1 MKKYMYYK
9 DAYRREMKTRVVD
22 VIEEEDGKIKVE
34 LEDTCFYPEGG
45 GQPSDIGTIDDVN
58 CYYVKEENDI
68 VYHYVDKELELGK
81 EVVLK
86 LDFRNRYENMKHHTA
101 EHIVSGLI
109 CRAVGADNV
118 GFHMGK
124 DFVTMDFNKEISK
137 EVLLDI
143 EKKANKVV
151 SKNLGIV
158 VDVVTPREAEKIDY
172 RSKKDIEGDIRLVN
186 IPGVDICACCGVH
199 VERTGEIGL
208 IKILYGEKYKSG
220 TRVYMICSRK
230 ALKEFNKEYDILE
243 KLSVSLSTPF
253 EEIFER
259 VEDIKH
265 EMEYLQIENRHLKT
279 KLFEVEIASLDNKD
293 VNIVIKE
300 DLKPRDLKDMIE
312 ILDKKE
318 ARQSIIL
325 SKDTNT
331 DDLIRYIIKS
341 KTESARDI
349 SLDLNEKFSGKGGGN
364 LKLTQGTIKCTDVNF
379 VAEFLRENIDEEI

>member
-1 MKKYMYYK
+1 
-9 DAYRREMKTRVVD
+9 
-22 VIEEEDGKIKVE
+22 
-34 LEDTCFYPEGG
+34 
-45 GQPSDIGTIDDVN
+45 
-58 CYYVKEENDI
+58 
-68 VYHYVDKELELGK
+68 
-81 EVVLK
+81 
-86 LDFRNRYENMKHHTA
+86 
-101 EHIVSGLI
+101 
-109 CRAVGADNV
+109 
-118 GFHMGK
+118 MGK